1 MVRKLFTAAGTA
13 TLAILVTAA
22 AVGAKGP
29 NPPEK
34 PASAGAKPPRK
45 VQVLK
50 AAVNTTPISDA
61 AYHKEI
67 EPLLAKYCFS
77 CHSAAA
83 KIAGLDLQRFHTTAS
98 IRAELKPWQSV
109 VDHLEIPDMPPP
121 KSLQPT
127 ATEIKRIQ
135 NWVQAI
141 LSKEAVAHEGDPG
154 NVPLRRLSNTEYDCT
169 IRDITGVDLHPA
181 AQFPTDGAAGE
192 GFTNASE
199 ALTDVSPAL
208 FAKYMAAARDIA
220 AHAILLPDGLRFGVG
235 ATRRDWTD
243 ASTARLRAFYGRFA
257 DAEGK
262 VDLNPYV
269 RYLIAN
275 REFIQQGGSGR
286 RQLPAGVNLAYLST
300 LATALTE
307 PGAAYPLSDLQRAY
321 QHAQPGDQANLVAA
335 IEAWKSALWQS
346 VRVGSY
352 MHPVGKGYAVSDSRQ
367 LPSVPATAATRTVR
381 VRLTPRPGQP
391 DAILTLAG
399 ADAAGTPGS
408 AIVWRNPRFEAPG
421 KPPISLRDLPTAA
434 ADYAIDWKSLFTQTP
449 DYLSAV
455 IEAVNSPLSV
465 DDVAVKRHLNP
476 TMLERWVS
484 AAALPAYAAA
494 AGKLEAGRLLPA
506 SALSMLSEQNKGD
519 GTHAAING
527 WHAPGNELPA
537 LITNSSNRKEQ
548 IPGDAEPHSVMV
560 HPTPTEFA
568 GVVFTSPVTGKIRVS
583 STINHAHN
591 SCGNGIAWWIEKR
604 HAGSAELF
612 REGKIDRGGSAH
624 PSDIVLRMEAGD
636 QLLLAIDAKDGDH
649 SCDLTRIALQIA
661 ADGGATWDLS
671 KDVADNVL
679 AGNPHSDAA
688 GKPAV
693 WQFVKGP
700 TRPVTT
706 EGGQPTLF
714 PAGSILSAWRDAASD
729 PSHTA
734 DAETAA
740 RKAAQVLSGSRPT
753 EGPDSKL
760 YDLLVNAAGPLLA
773 SADYAGLPH
782 LAGGNNAL
790 AQPLGLRA
798 GPAPADIAILSGGAV
813 SFHVPVALAASRDFV
828 ADVVAESS
836 PQDHVLLANAS
847 YSQSPDKPV
856 ELVSLDAQAPLV
868 ATPNSPALAKA
879 TAGFDKFRSLFPLYV
894 CFPNVIPNDEV
905 VSLKMFH
912 REDEPLKRLFL
923 SAEQK
928 AQLDRLWQEHLFI
941 SRQADAENRYLPLF
955 IGFVTQDQPKE
966 MVSFFEGLKPD
977 FAKRATDF
985 ARWEETAIPAQL
997 KALAEFTSKAY
1008 RRPLTSA
1015 ETTRMKNLY
1024 SKMRKEGSS
1033 HDEAYRALLARSL
1046 SSPGFLFR
1054 IEQPVASK
1062 NTSHIS
1068 DTELASRLSYF
1079 LWSSAPDAEL
1089 LKVAQSNTLHSP
1101 KVLASQASRLMAN
1114 DRTRTLAIEF
1124 GAQWLHVRGFDK
1136 QSDKNEKLFPT
1147 FDESL
1152 RGAIYEETVQFF
1164 QDMIRANRPVTNLL
1178 TANYTFLN
1186 QKLAEHYGIPGI
1198 KGEQF
1203 RLVQGVQK
1211 YGRGGILGFAS
1222 VQASQSGASRTSP
1235 ILRGNWVSETL
1246 LGERLPRPPANVP
1259 KLAEEETGASL
1270 TVRQQVE
1277 RHSKDPACY
1286 PCHRRID
1293 AFGYTLEKYD
1303 TIGRLRDRD
1312 MAGRALN
1319 TKSVVRDGTAIDGL
1333 KGLRNYLN
1341 TTKQNQVMHLF
1352 CKRLLGYALGRAVIN
1367 SDQPLINRMTNTVT
1381 HNGGKMSDLI
1391 LQIINSPQFQSVRGA
1406 AAPGTTHM
1414 AQSRPSAKAPS
1425 AHKFGSLS
1433 PERGVRHER

>member
-1 MVRKLFTAAGTA
+1 MYRKLLPLGFAAA
-13 TLAILVTAA
+13 LPVLITAA
-22 AVGAKGP
+22 AVGEHGSG
-29 NPPEK
+29 K
-34 PASAGAKPPRK
+34 PTGHPGTVASSKRAVHASAEFT
-45 VQVLK
+45 Q
-50 AAVNTTPISDA
+50 ISDT
-61 AYHKEI
+61 AYRKQI
-67 EPLLAKYCFS
+67 EPLLKKYCYS
-77 CHSAAA
+77 CHSSAA
-83 KIAGLDLQRFHTTAS
+83 KIAGLDLEKFRDTAG
-98 IRAELKPWQSV
+98 IRADLKPWQSV

-121 KSLQPT
+121 KSPQPS
-127 ATEIKRIQ
+127 ASEVRAIQ
-135 NWVQAI
+135 GWVRALLKQ
-141 LSKEAVAHEGDPG
+141 EAQKFAGDPG
-154 NVPLRRLSNTEYDCT
+154 SVPLRRLSNTEYDCT

-199 ALTDVSPAL
+199 ALTDVSPVL

-220 AHAILLPDGLRFGVG
+220 THAVLLPDGVRFSTG

-243 ASTARLRAFYGRFA
+243 ASTARLRAFYSRYT
-257 DAEGK
+257 DPEGK
-262 VDLNPYV
+262 VDLLPYLK
-269 RYLIAN
+269 YMLQN
-275 REFIQQGGSGR
+275 RSVILAGGD
-286 RQLPAGVNLAYLST
+286 LPPAGTLNKNYLSA
-300 LATALTE
+300 LITAFKQ
-307 PGAAYPLSDLQRAY
+307 PNASYPLSALQQMYKEAGPEG
-321 QHAQPGDQANLVAA
+321 AEVLLKA
-335 IEAWKSALWQS
+335 IESWKSQLWQS

-352 MHPVGKGYAVSDSRQ
+352 MHPVGKGYALSDSRQ
-367 LPSVPATAATRTVR
+367 LAAVPATAPTRTVR

-391 DAILTLAG
+391 DAVLTLAG
-399 ADAAGTPGS
+399 ADAVGGTGTS
-408 AIVWRNPRFEAPG
+408 IVWRNPRFEAPG
-421 KPPISLRDLPTAA
+421 KPPIALRDLPTASTEFA
-434 ADYAIDWKSLFTQTP
+434 LDWKALFSQTP
-449 DYLSAV
+449 DYLAAV

-476 TMLERWVS
+476 TLLERWVS

-537 LITNSSNRKEQ
+537 LITNSSDRNEQ

-568 GVVFTSPVTGKIRVS
+568 GVVFNSPISGKVRVS

-612 REGKIDRGGSAH
+612 REGRVERGGSAH
-624 PSDIVLRMEAGD
+624 PSDIVMRIEAGD

-649 SCDLTRIALQIA
+649 SCDLTRIAFRIA
-661 ADGGATWDLS
+661 ADGGATWDLT
-671 KDVADNVL
+671 KEIADNVL
-679 AGNPHSDAA
+679 TGNPHADSKGTA
-688 GKPAV
+688 GV

-714 PAGSILSAWRDAASD
+714 PSGSILQAWRDAASD
-729 PSHTA
+729 PARTA
-734 DAETAA
+734 EAEAAA
-740 RKAAQVLSGSRPT
+740 RKAAQILSGTRPA

-760 YDLLVNAAGPLLA
+760 YDLLVNAGGPLLA

-782 LAGGNNAL
+782 LAAGSTGYVL
-790 AQPLGLRA
+790 PSGLRP
-798 GPAPADIAILSGGAV
+798 GPAPADIAIVSGGAV
-813 SFHVPVALAASRDFV
+813 SFHVPAALAASREFV

-836 PQDHVLLANAS
+836 PQDHVLLASAS

-856 ELVSLDAQAPLV
+856 GLVSPDAQAPLV
-868 ATPNSPALAKA
+868 AAPNSPALAKA
-879 TAGFDKFRSLFPLYV
+879 NSGFDQFRALFPLYM

-912 REDEPLKRLFL
+912 REDEPLKRLML
-923 SAEQK
+923 SPAERAEVDK
-928 AQLDRLWQEHLFI
+928 DWQEHLFI
-941 SRQADAENRYLPLF
+941 SRQADAENKYLPLF

-966 MVSFFEGLKPD
+966 MVSYFEGLKPD
-977 FAKRATDF
+977 FAKRAADF
-985 ARWEETAIPAQL
+985 LKTEEAAIPSQL
-997 KALAEFTSKAY
+997 KALKEFTERAY
-1008 RRPLTSA
+1008 RRPLTGKEA
-1015 ETTRMKNLY
+1015 DQLQALY
-1024 SKMRKEGSS
+1024 RKMRADGTS
-1033 HDEAYRALLARSL
+1033 HDEAYRALIARTL
-1046 SSPGFLFR
+1046 SSPSFLFR
-1054 IEQPVASK
+1054 IEQPGLHKAPARITDS
-1062 NTSHIS
+1062 
-1068 DTELASRLSYF
+1068 ELASRLSYF

-1089 LKVAQSNTLHSP
+1089 SHAATSGVLRRPGALAAQA
-1101 KVLASQASRLMAN
+1101 KRMMKDA
-1114 DRTRTLAIEF
+1114 RTRTFAIEF
-1124 GAQWLHVRGFDK
+1124 GAQWLHVRGFDR

-1152 RGAIYEETVQFF
+1152 RGAVYEETIRFF
-1164 QDMIRANRPVTNLL
+1164 QDMVTANRPVTNLL
-1178 TANYTFLN
+1178 SANYTYLN
-1186 QKLAEHYGIPGI
+1186 QKLAEHYGIPGV
-1198 KGEQF
+1198 KGDAF
-1203 RLVQGVQK
+1203 RLVEGVQK

-1259 KLAEEETGASL
+1259 KLPEEETGASL

-1303 TIGRLRDRD
+1303 TIGRLRDKD
-1312 MAGRALN
+1312 LGGRPLN
-1319 TKSVVRDGTAIDGL
+1319 TKAVVRDGTPIDGL
-1333 KGLRNYLN
+1333 AGLRTYLN
-1341 TTKQNQVMHLF
+1341 TRKQDQVMRLF

-1367 SDQPLINRMTNTVT
+1367 SDMPLIDQMANTVT
-1381 HNGGKMSDLI
+1381 HHQGTMSDLI
-1391 LQIINSPQFQSVRGA
+1391 LLIINSPQFQYIRGSAGASAVRMA
-1406 AAPGTTHM
+1406 AANP
-1414 AQSRPSAKAPS
+1414 ASA
-1425 AHKFGSLS
+1425 
-1433 PERGVRHER
+1433 PERATVIARVHSNGKKGNE